1 MTLAFGP
8 ACMVEDTYCVNS
20 LGQKNETFS
29 ACYSYQ
35 LPTSRLYQLLEATWR
50 VRGAWYLGLYWE
62 EVGTFCDL
70 EGSQVYLPRFASGAV
85 SPKPRLYDLG
95 PAPHPK

>member
-20 LGQKNETFS
+20 LGQKNETSS
-29 ACYSYQ
+29 AWYSYQ
-35 LPTSRLYQLLEATWR
+35 LPTSWLHQLLEATWR

-70 EGSQVYLPRFASGAV
+70 EGSLYLLRFASGAV
-85 SPKPRLYDLG
+85 SAKPRLYHLG
-95 PAPHPK
+95 PAPHPE